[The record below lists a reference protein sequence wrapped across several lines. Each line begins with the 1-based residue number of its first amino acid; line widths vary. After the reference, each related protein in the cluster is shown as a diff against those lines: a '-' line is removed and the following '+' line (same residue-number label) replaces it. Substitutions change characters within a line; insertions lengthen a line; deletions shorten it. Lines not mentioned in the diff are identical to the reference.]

1 MTLDIKDEDFIDSVF
16 FRFATNQLPLR
27 QGETFVLIHHWWNMC
42 SRGCWSVSELSN
54 QQNVAKSIQ
63 KEQNN
68 FRGCRFKE
76 AGFKGN
82 EKNQRGIEGFVEDC
96 FIKYWRFANMEI
108 TIGKLIHFFLKD
120 KIINYLQ
127 IYLAF
132 YEKEFKSG
140 IFRFQFPKFKFLDI
154 KSQFHVQINSI
165 YILVNLNT
173 IWIKT
178 LLYYFQNSL

>member
-1 MTLDIKDEDFIDSVF
+1 
-16 FRFATNQLPLR
+16 
-27 QGETFVLIHHWWNMC
+27 MC

-68 FRGCRFKE
+68 SGGTWFYETAFQ
-76 AGFKGN
+76 GN
-82 EKNQRGIEGFVEDC
+82 ETNTKGLEGVVRDC
-96 FIKYWRFANMEI
+96 NIKYWRFA
-108 TIGKLIHFFLKD
+108 LINHNLQSGCLFVKD
-120 KIINYLQ
+120 KTINYLQ

-178 LLYYFQNSL
+178 LLCYFQNSL